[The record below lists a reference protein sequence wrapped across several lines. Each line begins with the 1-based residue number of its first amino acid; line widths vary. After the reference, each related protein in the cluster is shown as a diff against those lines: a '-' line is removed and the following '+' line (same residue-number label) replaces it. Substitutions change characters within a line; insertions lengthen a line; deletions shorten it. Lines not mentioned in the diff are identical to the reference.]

1 MKVLIFII
9 DKINKY
15 ISGYIQ
21 AWFIFILMW
30 LVLAEVTTRYILKS
44 PLSISN
50 EIGGF
55 ALVCITFMGLAYTW
69 QERGHVRVEFIF
81 NMFPKKM
88 QQWVRFLTLVLAL
101 GFAVILIKASYDFV
115 QISIF
120 FQDRS
125 ERLRIP
131 LVYPQLSLLVGSG
144 LLALQLVGEVLKSL
158 QLLISSPGDR
168 Q

>member
-1 MKVLIFII
+1 MQKVIYVIE
-9 DKINKY
+9 KINQY

-21 AWFIFILMW
+21 AWLIFILMC
-30 LVLAEVTTRYILKS
+30 LVLVEVTTRYILNS
-44 PLSISN
+44 PLAISN
-50 EIGGF
+50 ELGGF

-69 QERGHVRVEFIF
+69 KERGHVRVEFIF
-81 NMFPKKM
+81 KMFPLKM
-88 QQWVRFLTLVLAL
+88 QQWVRFLTVICAL
-101 GFAVILIKASYDFV
+101 GFAIILIKASYDFV
-115 QISIF
+115 QVSVF

-144 LLALQLVGEVLKSL
+144 LLTLQLVGEVLKSL
-158 QLLISSPGDR
+158 QSIISSSGDN